1 MRVREITRCCLSH
14 MLLFIVIVLSRFPT
28 IRCLDEDDYRQNGD
42 PALLSSVTQIVNG
55 RLTNMT
61 RIMSNDIGTNWG
73 FCVKDL
79 DSDWNGAFNY
89 QGNIGFLTSCI
100 KKTKGDLTQRL
111 CTAAELRFFF
121 SSFSTRG
128 PSSGITYTYIKP
140 NKNCNLT
147 SWVSGCEPGWSCS
160 VGKNNKVDLKS
171 TSVPTR
177 RENCQSCCEG
187 FFCPRGLTC
196 MIRNLPVRIL
206 LSSCRA
212 E

>member
-79 DSDWNGAFNY
+79 CVFIRSNLLVIVFAVFKFLTRQSPLLSTRDSDWNGAFNY

-100 KKTKGDLTQRL
+100 KKTKGKIFQVCLY
-111 CTAAELRFFF
+111 AF
-121 SSFSTRG
+121 
-128 PSSGITYTYIKP
+128 
-140 NKNCNLT
+140 
-147 SWVSGCEPGWSCS
+147 
-160 VGKNNKVDLKS
+160 
-171 TSVPTR
+171 
-177 RENCQSCCEG
+177 
-187 FFCPRGLTC
+187 
-196 MIRNLPVRIL
+196 
-206 LSSCRA
+206 
-212 E
+212 